1 MPAPSTEG
9 RGRQHN
15 GNPSRGECAASLASH
30 YFTVSICNWK
40 EASLKCAKSINYPN
54 TLALTSCKIGIT
66 SRCHVC
72 SFLSHHV
79 SVGVLYHSTWEG
91 RNVQPWPLDGKLF
104 LWAAESWHRH
114 KYPISWPNNLIISYL
129 GFFTSEKRP
138 SNW

>member
-1 MPAPSTEG
+1 MPAPSTEK

-91 RNVQPWPLDGKLF
+91 RKCSRGRCTENYSCEQLNLGIDTNILYHG
-104 LWAAESWHRH
+104 
-114 KYPISWPNNLIISYL
+114 LII
-129 GFFTSEKRP
+129 
-138 SNW
+138 